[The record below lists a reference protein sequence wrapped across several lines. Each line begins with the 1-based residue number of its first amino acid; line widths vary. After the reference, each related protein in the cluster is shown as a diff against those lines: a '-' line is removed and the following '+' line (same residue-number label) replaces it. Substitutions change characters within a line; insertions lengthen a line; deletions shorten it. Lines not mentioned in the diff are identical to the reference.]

1 MILIHCEKINPKV
14 TVSLAKRMEAQRK
27 ARLER
32 ERKENSVLIVCFMID
47 TLSLMFS
54 IRGKSINTPPPCRKI
69 SEKEGRLLMNVQH
82 LSEEERKEIEKQEDS
97 TMLSTKKCTVF

>member
-54 IRGKSINTPPPCRKI
+54 IRGKSINTPPP
-69 SEKEGRLLMNVQH
+69 
-82 LSEEERKEIEKQEDS
+82 LSENFGKRREVIDECS
-97 TMLSTKKCTVF
+97 TLI